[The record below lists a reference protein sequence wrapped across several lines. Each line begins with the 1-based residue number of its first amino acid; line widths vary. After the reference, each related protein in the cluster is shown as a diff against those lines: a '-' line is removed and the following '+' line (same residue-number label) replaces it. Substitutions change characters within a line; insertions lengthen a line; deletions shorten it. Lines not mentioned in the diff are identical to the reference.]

1 MNRNNAIS
9 NQSISNM
16 VLTKNAIKDL
26 FNIDA
31 ADKKPV
37 NIDIKLQVITIRKND
52 QAKSPGPNTSIYTAS
67 LSDGDFKYTGF
78 IIFKEISLP
87 QIEEGDVLR
96 ITSISPAMLN
106 NQKSRVF
113 IVKKYDVIE
122 KAAQFIGNPE
132 LIKEDSGSKEK
143 FPVQNNI
150 ANNTRTIPT
159 GNMAGGNNSS
169 HISHISTSSHQMNN
183 TNNTYS
189 NNNAS
194 TTSNNYNRQNVKNN
208 HEQTGDYDRHK
219 KSYYQ
224 PLTSLTTF
232 SKDIQ
237 LFVRVV
243 KKGELKTFNS
253 KGGGNLF
260 TFTIMDSDGTEMQA
274 TCFNRACEKFFNLI
288 RENSVYEIIGGY
300 VKINDKK
307 YSSLKSDYKLIFD
320 ENTRIEEKEDDGTIK
335 ENSFSFVK
343 ISEIGSYQT
352 HSIVDVFAYVLEAH
366 EKFLKNTKIGEQM
379 IRKLVI
385 ADDSEFKIE
394 LTLWKQFTELDI
406 KQGQVISIKS
416 AKVGD
421 FNGRNLSS
429 VDDTMILIDPMIREA
444 TELKLFCENFKD
456 WKTHSGM
463 GGTGATGDNTANTTI
478 CYIKD
483 VLNALETEPD
493 DRIPFSKIKATICT
507 INHSEKNFYPGCPE
521 KTCRKKLQQ
530 DTYMWT
536 CNACGKQAQK
546 PTYYYT
552 LSLRIKDVSAEH
564 WIDIFG
570 DLGAKL
576 FKITC
581 EEYKD
586 LIVNRDELK
595 LKEISNGLEFRT
607 FYFVVKP
614 KMQVYN
620 NIPKKKLNV
629 YKIDNFEVV
638 ADSRRILKNLSGILT
653 IKNR

>member
-1 MNRNNAIS
+1 MNRNNANTN
-9 NQSISNM
+9 NQSFSNT

-26 FNIDA
+26 FNIDSG
-31 ADKKPV
+31 DKRPV
-37 NIDIKLQVITIRKND
+37 NIDIKLQVINIRKNE
-52 QAKSPGPNTSIYTAS
+52 QAKPPGPNQSIYTAS
-67 LSDGDFKYTGF
+67 LSDGDTKYTGF
-78 IIFKEISLP
+78 IIFKENSQP
-87 QIEEGDVLR
+87 SIEEGDILK
-96 ITSISPAMLN
+96 ISTISPAMLN

-113 IVKKYDVIE
+113 IVKKYEVIE
-122 KAAQFIGNPE
+122 KMAPFIGTPE
-132 LIKEDSGSKEK
+132 LIKEDNASKEK

-150 ANNTRTIPT
+150 SNNPKTIPT
-159 GNMAGGNNSS
+159 NNMGGANNSHNMNNNSNNNYINNSSTAGGNNY
-169 HISHISTSSHQMNN
+169 N
-183 TNNTYS
+183 
-189 NNNAS
+189 
-194 TTSNNYNRQNVKNN
+194 NRQNIKNN
-208 HEQTGDYDRHK
+208 NNQMSDYQGK
-219 KSYYQ
+219 QKSYYQ

-260 TFTIMDSDGTEMQA
+260 TFTIMDMDGTEMQA

-288 RENSVYEIIGGY
+288 KENSVYEILGGY

-307 YSSLKSDYKLIFD
+307 YSSLKADYKLIFD
-320 ENTRIEEKEDDGTIK
+320 ENTRIEEKDDDGSIK

-343 ISEIGSYQT
+343 ISEIGTYST
-352 HSIVDVFAYVLEAH
+352 HSIVDVFAYVIEAN

-385 ADDSEFKIE
+385 ADDSEYKIE
-394 LTLWKQFTELDI
+394 LTLWKQFTDLDI
-406 KQGQVISIKS
+406 RQGQVISIKS

-429 VDDTMILIDPMIREA
+429 VDDTMILIDPMIKEA
-444 TELKLFCENFKD
+444 TELKLFCENVKD

-463 GGTGATGDNTANTTI
+463 GNNGPTGENTGNTTI
-478 CYIKD
+478 SYIKD

-530 DTYMWT
+530 DTYTWT
-536 CNACGKQAQK
+536 CNACGKQSPK

-564 WIDIFG
+564 WIDVFG
-570 DLGAKL
+570 ELGSKL

-586 LIVNRDELK
+586 LILNKDELK
-595 LKEISNGLEFRT
+595 LKEISNGLEFKT

-629 YKIDNFEVV
+629 YKVDNFEVV
-638 ADSRRILKNLSGILT
+638 ADSRRLLKNLNGILT